1 MGRIRLAATVKV
13 ALPVAE
19 AVDGVTAGSKSCR
32 DAGPQFF
39 QGCRSGQECLTC
51 ASQLSRGDN
60 SGALAL
66 LGLARSV
73 TGNARLRGMWDMS
86 IAESRAGAK
95 ADVIPEH
102 RISREHVLA
111 GKGMR
116 FLEVV

>member
-1 MGRIRLAATVKV
+1 MGRIRLAGTVKV

-19 AVDGVTAGSKSCR
+19 AVDGVAAGSKSCQ
-32 DAGPQFF
+32 DAAPQFF
-39 QGCRSGQECLTC
+39 RRCRSGQECLTC
-51 ASQLSRGDN
+51 ASQLSRGEN

>member
-1 MGRIRLAATVKV
+1 MGRIRPAGTVKV

-19 AVDGVTAGSKSCR
+19 AVDGVTAGSKSSR
-32 DAGPQFF
+32 DAAPQFF

-51 ASQLSRGDN
+51 ASQVSRGEN

-86 IAESRAGAK
+86 IAEPRTGAN
-95 ADVIPEH
+95 ANLIPGH
-102 RISREHVLA
+102 RTSGGHVLQA
-111 GKGMR
+111 KGCGSWR
-116 FLEVV
+116 